1 MAGRKGCLVHRALR
15 GFCYCNHVYHP
26 LCDDHSPFRVFF
38 VNRHHLMKTWL
49 IIINN
54 FVHDLFTGL
63 WISTVLVIYLLG
75 RKAGFAQGTSL
86 ATSLQEVMKV
96 FFWLGVFSILVII
109 ITGIFRLREYRS
121 KNSGASEPIKNKLL
135 ILKHILLGGVF
146 LAGTYLA
153 YIRAFC

>member
-1 MAGRKGCLVHRALR
+1 
-15 GFCYCNHVYHP
+15 
-26 LCDDHSPFRVFF
+26 
-38 VNRHHLMKTWL
+38 MKAWL

-75 RKAGFAQGTSL
+75 RKTGFAQGTPL
-86 ATSLQEVMKV
+86 AASLQEVMKV

-135 ILKHILLGGVF
+135 ILKHILLGAIF
-146 LAGTYLA
+146 LGGTYLA
-153 YIRAFC
+153 YIRAFYGSYF

>member
-1 MAGRKGCLVHRALR
+1 
-15 GFCYCNHVYHP
+15 
-26 LCDDHSPFRVFF
+26 
-38 VNRHHLMKTWL
+38 MKAWL

-63 WISTVLVIYLLG
+63 WISSVLVIYLLG
-75 RKAGFAQGTSL
+75 RKAGFEQGTPL

-109 ITGIFRLREYRS
+109 ITGIFRLREY
-121 KNSGASEPIKNKLL
+121 KLQNSGASEPVKKRVL

-153 YIRAFC
+153 YIHAFYGSYF

>member
-1 MAGRKGCLVHRALR
+1 LSGIKGRL
-15 GFCYCNHVYHP
+15 
-26 LCDDHSPFRVFF
+26 
-38 VNRHHLMKTWL
+38 KTW
-49 IIINN
+49 IVINN

-75 RKAGFAQGTSL
+75 NRAGFARGTPL

-96 FFWLGVFSILVII
+96 FCWLGVFSILVII

-153 YIRAFC
+153 YGYTFY